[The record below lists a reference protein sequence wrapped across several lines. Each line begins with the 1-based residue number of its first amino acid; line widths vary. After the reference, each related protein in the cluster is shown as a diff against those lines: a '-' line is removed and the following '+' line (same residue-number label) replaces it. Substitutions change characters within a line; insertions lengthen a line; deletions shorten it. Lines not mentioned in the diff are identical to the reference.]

1 MKLMIK
7 AAALGLAMTLALWSS
22 AGAQEPPRGLG
33 TWGLRG
39 KVGAYPVGMQLTVR
53 GGRDVVSGHYFY
65 VRTLIDIPLT
75 SRMENGALILQE
87 PGGGVFRLHFVSNT
101 GRKETLTF
109 DNSTSLAGTWT
120 QGARTL
126 PVELS
131 LDSEYGGSR
140 RERHYEE
147 VTDEPDAVFEARV
160 GGFLKAVLKGD
171 RATAAR
177 FVAYPLLVKD
187 GVRAGTIRNRAELLA
202 RWDKIFTPKFV
213 AKLRTAVPHEMFVRQ
228 GSAMVGDG
236 DIWFDAKGAK
246 VINNY

>member
-1 MKLMIK
+1 MTFSNST
-7 AAALGLAMTLALWSS
+7 GLS
-22 AGAQEPPRGLG
+22 G
-33 TWGLRG
+33 TW
-39 KVGAYPVGMQLTVR
+39 P
-53 GGRDVVSGHYFY
+53 
-65 VRTLIDIPLT
+65 
-75 SRMENGALILQE
+75 
-87 PGGGVFRLHFVSNT
+87 
-101 GRKETLTF
+101 
-109 DNSTSLAGTWT
+109 
-120 QGARTL
+120 QGPKTL
-126 PVELS
+126 PVEIS
-131 LDSEYGGSR
+131 LDSAYGGVR

-147 VTDEPDAVFEARV
+147 VTDQPDAVFEARV
-160 GGFLKAVLKGD
+160 GGFLKAVLKGE

-187 GVRAGTIRNRAELLA
+187 GVRARTIRNRAELLA